1 MIKVQAIR
9 QFTLSDYDKIKDTL
23 QRKTINRDGTIFE
36 DDIFE
41 CDEEM
46 AKYLMGNNESGVV
59 VVKVLEYI
67 PETKARKK

>member
-41 CDEEM
+41 CDETM
-46 AKYLMGNNESGVV
+46 AKYLMGNNDNGVI
-59 VVKVLEYI
+59 VVKILEYI
-67 PETKARKK
+67 PKTKARKK

>member
-1 MIKVQAIR
+1 MVKVQAIR

-41 CDEEM
+41 CNETM
-46 AKYLMGNNESGVV
+46 AKYLMGNNDNGVI

-67 PETKARKK
+67 PETKASKK